1 MAPIPP
7 QYPGLVPGPPGG
19 PLRGGS
25 AIATARAA
33 ATARRQSMAVRGRG
47 TSAQT
52 SSSAPF
58 RGPRPPTA
66 LPIASGP
73 PPAVPQA
80 AASAAAP
87 AVTFAPAQ
95 GAVPGAPPEDVGTG
109 TLQDFEAQML
119 VEQALYELTQ
129 KPIIPNSLVFTC
141 AACYLIFIGFAL
153 VSGSVFFTYRLKPAT
168 PPDPPEQT
176 DTTVT
181 FFEGQGEM
189 TLAGKKGQANV
200 DSFLTAT
207 YGTNSGVLRAHTGKI
222 QLTAYGP
229 DQNLRGRGPERCVQL
244 ERNFYIRL
252 IANWD
257 PSSLQPFFDEV
268 TLTLVGGLFLEL
280 HVADIPKITQGHR
293 GYVKF
298 MVVVP
303 PGVTQESLAKLKV
316 ATLAN
321 PLRIMN
327 NTIKKA
333 VKDLAKSKICAA
345 FTMSALKSMSAQGE
359 ISNPGDPADLVSSV
373 KQTEACRLPGA
384 KQDILD
390 NSMYV
395 PGAPFYSFDSN
406 NTMFQKVRH
415 MLTDYNALCLTA
427 VSVLDDN
434 CPNFNMLKI
443 MKMVFDKNFK

>member
-1 MAPIPP
+1 MRQPPPHGPIPP

-52 SSSAPF
+52 SPSAPF
-58 RGPRPPTA
+58 RGPRPPTV

-181 FFEGQGEM
+181 FFEG
-189 TLAGKKGQANV
+189 
-200 DSFLTAT
+200 LTKAT
-207 YGTNSGVLRAHTGKI
+207 TQSPKNWEVNS
-222 QLTAYGP
+222 
-229 DQNLRGRGPERCVQL
+229 
-244 ERNFYIRL
+244 
-252 IANWD
+252 
-257 PSSLQPFFDEV
+257 
-268 TLTLVGGLFLEL
+268 
-280 HVADIPKITQGHR
+280 
-293 GYVKF
+293 
-298 MVVVP
+298 
-303 PGVTQESLAKLKV
+303 
-316 ATLAN
+316 
-321 PLRIMN
+321 
-327 NTIKKA
+327 
-333 VKDLAKSKICAA
+333 
-345 FTMSALKSMSAQGE
+345 
-359 ISNPGDPADLVSSV
+359 
-373 KQTEACRLPGA
+373 
-384 KQDILD
+384 
-390 NSMYV
+390 
-395 PGAPFYSFDSN
+395 
-406 NTMFQKVRH
+406 
-415 MLTDYNALCLTA
+415 
-427 VSVLDDN
+427 
-434 CPNFNMLKI
+434 
-443 MKMVFDKNFK
+443 